1 MKQLRL
7 LFVALFLCCASAQE
21 GVAQRAEVMGAALSV
36 STASPNPFS
45 NATQFTVSVPRGG
58 AVRAEV
64 YNLLGQRVAELFSG
78 RIEAGEVRTLEFRAD
93 GLPAG
98 IYMYRVQAGSQVVTR
113 QVTLM
118 R

>member
-1 MKQLRL
+1 MKSLRL
-7 LFVALFLCCASAQE
+7 VLLAVALCCAFAQE
-21 GVAQRAEVMGAALSV
+21 GFAQRVEATGAILSV

-45 NATQFTVSVPRGG
+45 SATRFTVSVPRGG
-58 AVRAEV
+58 MVQAEV

-78 RIEAGEVRTLEFRAD
+78 RIEASEVRTLEFRAD

-98 IYMYRVQAGSQVVTR
+98 IYLYRVQAGSQVITR

>member
-1 MKQLRL
+1 MKSIRL
-7 LFVALFLCCASAQE
+7 ALVALALCCVFAQE
-21 GVAQRAEVMGAALSV
+21 GVAQRAEAPGVALSV

-45 NATQFTVSVPRGG
+45 NATQFSVSIPRGG
-58 AVRAEV
+58 LVQAEV

-98 IYMYRVQAGSQVVTR
+98 IYLYRVQAGSQVITR